1 MNEERNELITSSGSR
16 LPLDSVICGDN
27 CEVMRELPDEC
38 IDLVV
43 TSPPYDDLRAYGGH
57 EWDFEGVAKELTR
70 VIKKGGVIVWVVG
83 DATVN
88 GSETLTSM
96 KQAIYFKDVCGMNVH
111 DTMIYRKA
119 NYTPL
124 THNRYEQEWEYVFV
138 FSKGKPK
145 CFEPIKVPCTYAGQK
160 TWGKPKLYKD
170 NTGELTQV
178 DGYTVSS
185 EKIHGNIFEY
195 RVGSTQTGKVDHPA
209 MFPEELATDHIQSWS
224 KEGDVVLDPFAG
236 SGTTLKAAKE
246 LGRHYIGI
254 EINDDYI
261 PIIER
266 RLAQEFLSFV

>member
-1 MNEERNELITSSGSR
+1 
-16 LPLDSVICGDN
+16 
-27 CEVMRELPDEC
+27 MRELPDEC

-254 EINDDYI
+254 EINEDYL

>member
-1 MNEERNELITSSGSR
+1 MELNSIIH
-16 LPLDSVICGDN
+16 DDN
-27 CEVMRELPDEC
+27 CTALRSFPDES

-43 TSPPYDDLRAYGGH
+43 TSPPYDDLRTYGGLS
-57 EWDFEGVAKELTR
+57 WDFEGVAKELTR

-88 GSETLTSM
+88 GSETLSSM
-96 KQAIYFKDVCGMNVH
+96 KQAIYFKEVCGMNVH

-266 RLAQEFLSFV
+266 RLAQEFLPFV

>member
-1 MNEERNELITSSGSR
+1 
-16 LPLDSVICGDN
+16 
-27 CEVMRELPDEC
+27 MRELPDEC

>member
-1 MNEERNELITSSGSR
+1 MELNSIIH
-16 LPLDSVICGDN
+16 DDN
-27 CEVMRELPDEC
+27 CTALRSFPDES

-43 TSPPYDDLRAYGGH
+43 TSPPYDDLRTYGGLS
-57 EWDFEGVAKELTR
+57 WDFEGVAKELTR

-224 KEGDVVLDPFAG
+224 KEGDIVLDPFAG

>member
-1 MNEERNELITSSGSR
+1 MELNSIIH
-16 LPLDSVICGDN
+16 DDN
-27 CEVMRELPDEC
+27 CTALRSFPDES

-43 TSPPYDDLRAYGGH
+43 TSPPYDDLRTYGGLS
-57 EWDFEGVAKELTR
+57 WDFEGVAKELTR

-96 KQAIYFKDVCGMNVH
+96 KQAIYFKEVCGMNVH

>member
-1 MNEERNELITSSGSR
+1 MELNSIIH
-16 LPLDSVICGDN
+16 DDN
-27 CEVMRELPDEC
+27 CTALRSFPDES

-43 TSPPYDDLRAYGGH
+43 TSPPYDDLRTYGGLS
-57 EWDFEGVAKELTR
+57 WDFEGVAKEITR

-88 GSETLTSM
+88 GSETLSSM
-96 KQAIYFKDVCGMNVH
+96 KQAIYFKEVCGMNVH

-138 FSKGKPK
+138 FSNGKPK

>member
-1 MNEERNELITSSGSR
+1 MELNSIIH
-16 LPLDSVICGDN
+16 DDN
-27 CEVMRELPDEC
+27 CTALRSFPDES

-43 TSPPYDDLRAYGGH
+43 TSPPYDDLRTYGGLS
-57 EWDFEGVAKELTR
+57 WDFEGVAKELTR

-88 GSETLTSM
+88 GSETLSSM
-96 KQAIYFKDVCGMNVH
+96 KQAIYFKEVCGMNVH